1 MKEGINKI
9 ELLKYTFFRHFK
21 ILTLFLL
28 VIMGLMSKCTDNR
41 LELNKQGYF
50 EKSSRECIIKYA
62 AQEGENNDRYI
73 LGLESEGHCFEL
85 DVTRDT
91 FFDAKN
97 RIGGKIYFTLSDA
110 GIKGYDPVYECILVV
125 TILLC
130 LLSFLIHY
138 GDYDPTNEDEK
149 HGYYSM
155 EMDYA
160 VGWISLIMLSILVI
174 YGIINLIV
182 VLK

>member
-73 LGLESEGHCFEL
+73 LGLESEVHCFEL
-85 DVTRDT
+85 DE
-91 FFDAKN
+91 KY
-97 RIGGKIYFTLSDA
+97 ISHYLTL
-110 GIKGYDPVYECILVV
+110 
-125 TILLC
+125 
-130 LLSFLIHY
+130 
-138 GDYDPTNEDEK
+138 
-149 HGYYSM
+149 
-155 EMDYA
+155 
-160 VGWISLIMLSILVI
+160 
-174 YGIINLIV
+174 
-182 VLK
+182 VLKDMTLYMSAFL